1 MNRFDMVEDIMEFK
15 IKSWTVEEAL
25 QCMPPDTTLGAAKGR
40 LWDMYTTAHESLT
53 LDALIKQHKA
63 IFNRPENDYPETGG
77 SL

>member
-1 MNRFDMVEDIMEFK
+1 MNRFDMVEDIIGFK

-25 QCMPPDTTLGAAKGR
+25 QCMPPDTTLGEAKMR

-53 LDALIKQHKA
+53 LAALIKQHKS

-77 SL
+77 SI